1 MSIVEWAAV
10 AMVGYPRCVA
20 RLLRFAWPA
29 LTAVWLVAIAAADAG
44 SGVGGSVVLPA
55 MILPAVLLGAAAALA
70 VVSTVDIPGVAPA
83 AARISMARHARA
95 VAVLRACDPDAPG
108 RIRPRAPGA

>member
-1 MSIVEWAAV
+1 MSTVEWAAV
-10 AMVGYPRCVA
+10 AAVGYPRCVV

-44 SGVGGSVVLPA
+44 SGVGGSAVLPA
-55 MILPAVLLGAAAALA
+55 MILPAVLLAAAALA
-70 VVSTVDIPGVAPA
+70 VVSTVDIPGVAPS
-83 AARISMARHARA
+83 AARISMARRTRA

>member
-1 MSIVEWAAV
+1 MSTVEWSALAV
-10 AMVGYPRCVA
+10 VGYPRSVA

-44 SGVGGSVVLPA
+44 SGVGGPAMLPA
-55 MILPAVLLGAAAALA
+55 MILPAVLLAAAALA
-70 VVSTVDIPGVAPA
+70 IVSTVDIPGVASA
-83 AARISMARHARA
+83 AVRVSMARRTRA
-95 VAVLRACDPDAPG
+95 VSVLRACDPDAPG